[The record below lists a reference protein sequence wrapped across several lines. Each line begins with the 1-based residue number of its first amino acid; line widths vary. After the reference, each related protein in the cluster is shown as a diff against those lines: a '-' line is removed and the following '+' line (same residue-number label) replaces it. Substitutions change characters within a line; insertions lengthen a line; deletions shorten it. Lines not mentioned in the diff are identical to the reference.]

1 MAKKKSDS
9 TSLILKIVAI
19 VTGVLTFVGMAFK
32 FVTISLRET
41 GLSFIDDNTS
51 GSISMSEW
59 FDRIDLFQDAG
70 ADGAGAWQTARIF
83 MWIALIAVAVVVVIC
98 VLKFF
103 LNIGILNLIMKIA
116 AIVGIVCS
124 LVFII
129 ALFVGCF
136 QGTTDAISMLP
147 NAGPYVITIAGIV
160 TSGLGLAIAKK

>member
-1 MAKKKSDS
+1 MAKKKTDS

-19 VTGVLTFVGMAFK
+19 VTGIFTFVGMAFK
-32 FVTISLRET
+32 FITTSSRQISD
-41 GLSFIDDNTS
+41 LSES
-51 GSISMSEW
+51 ASMSDW
-59 FDRIDLFQDAG
+59 FDTIDLGAELPDAMRP
-70 ADGAGAWQTARIF
+70 DWLGAWQTARIF
-83 MWIALIAVAVVVVIC
+83 MWIALIAVAVIVVIC

-160 TSGLGLAIAKK
+160 TSGLGIAIAKK